1 MIFKTLL
8 FTTILFSQQ
17 EFDFEGPFGINYFDT
32 AEQFIVQDLNSP
44 VIGDVNAD
52 DILNIQDIILV
63 IGNILGTIALD
74 DVQSDAGDLNNDNI
88 IDILD
93 IVQIVDK
100 ILNPSTNGWN
110 FADNWNGEESYIFI
124 HYQTSAPSSSALW
137 GSTTKAQL
145 LSDSPTNVHYFFV
158 SSRTSS
164 ATEVANMK
172 AEFDEIISGLSPIEQ
187 AHWNTHLYFL
197 PERSLD
203 MNNWLAEA
211 LNGKKAIAIDSFQ
224 KIREIGYLG
233 NPATFNGTYIH
244 YLTHEAE
251 YFKYELGVF
260 SDTGQPYD
268 EITVFDRTHYTGG
281 WAASISET
289 INLPND
295 EILSQYDKLEVEL
308 LRGCP
313 DANMNYSDA
322 GCDDYDRIAR
332 MFICEDDG
340 SNCLEISRWIT
351 PFDRQPHSLTDITP
365 FISSLR
371 PGGNKII
378 KFQESGWPNS
388 LLTLKLRLYD
398 LEDNSSSP
406 QDIIPIWNGT
416 VLFNPDYDDNR
427 PPTAFNIP
435 NNATKV
441 EFVTYITG
449 HGWGSAGCFNCA
461 EFCNSKHIFTVNG
474 GVHEFETAYP
484 EGGDPDH
491 CMDPTT
497 IAQGVKPNQY
507 GTWGYGRA
515 GWCPGQDV
523 HPMITNI
530 TDYITIGD
538 ENIIEYSSCRVQGNN
553 CVIPNACTLNPPT
566 CYCPEIAVSSYII
579 IWR

>member
-63 IGNILGTIALD
+63 IGNILGTITLD

-124 HYQTSAPSSSALW
+124 HYQTSAPLSSALW

-187 AHWNTHLYFL
+187 AHWNTHLHFL
-197 PERSLD
+197 PERSLE
-203 MNNWLAEA
+203 MNNWLATA

-244 YLTHEAE
+244 YLAHEAE

-461 EFCNSKHIFTVNG
+461 EFCNSKHMFEVNG
-474 GVHEFETAYP
+474 GVFEFERSHPNASDNNY
-484 EGGDPDH
+484 
-491 CMDPTT
+491 CMELTT
-497 IAQGVKPNQY
+497 IAQGVIPNQY

-523 HPMITNI
+523 IPYI
-530 TDYITIGD
+530 TDITDAVSFGE
-538 ENIIEYSSCRVQGNN
+538 ENIIDYSACRVSG
-553 CVIPNACTLNPPT
+553 NACLTPPT
-566 CYCPEIAVSSYII
+566 CGGDGYCPEIAMASYII
-579 IWR
+579 IHY

>member
-63 IGNILGTIALD
+63 IGNILGTITLD

-100 ILNPSTNGWN
+100 ILNPSTNGRN

-124 HYQTSAPSSSALW
+124 HYQTSAPLSSALW

-187 AHWNTHLYFL
+187 AHWNTHLHFL
-197 PERSLD
+197 PERSLE
-203 MNNWLAEA
+203 MNNWLATA

-244 YLTHEAE
+244 YLAHEAE

-461 EFCNSKHIFTVNG
+461 EFCNSKHMFEVNG
-474 GVHEFETAYP
+474 GVFEFERSHPNASDNNY
-484 EGGDPDH
+484 
-491 CMDPTT
+491 CMELTT
-497 IAQGVKPNQY
+497 IAQGVIPNQY

-523 HPMITNI
+523 IPYI
-530 TDYITIGD
+530 TDITDAVSFGE
-538 ENIIEYSSCRVQGNN
+538 ENIIDYSACRVSG
-553 CVIPNACTLNPPT
+553 NACLTPPT
-566 CYCPEIAVSSYII
+566 CGGDGYCPEIAMASYII
-579 IWR
+579 IHY

>member
-17 EFDFEGPFGINYFDT
+17 EFDFAGPFGMNYFDT

-187 AHWNTHLYFL
+187 AHWNTHLHFL

-203 MNNWLAEA
+203 MNNCLAEA

-244 YLTHEAE
+244 YLAHEAE

-378 KFQESGWPNS
+378 KFIESGWPNS

-416 VLFNPDYDDNR
+416 VLFNPDYDNNR

-461 EFCNSKHIFTVNG
+461 EFCNSKHMFEVNG
-474 GVHEFETAYP
+474 GVFEFERSHPNASDNNY
-484 EGGDPDH
+484 
-491 CMDPTT
+491 CMELTT
-497 IAQGVKPNQY
+497 IAQGVIPNQY

-523 HPMITNI
+523 IPYI
-530 TDYITIGD
+530 TDITDAVSFGE
-538 ENIIEYSSCRVQGNN
+538 ENIIDYSACRVSG
-553 CVIPNACTLNPPT
+553 NACLTPPT
-566 CYCPEIAVSSYII
+566 CGGDGYCPEIAMASYII
-579 IWR
+579 IHY